1 MTTEREKMLAGEM
14 YDPSD
19 KELAD
24 ARDRAH
30 RLAHMYN
37 NLEDPEARKELIQT
51 IFGTVGEE
59 VHVEPGLRVD
69 YGENI
74 HVGENF
80 YANFNSVLLDV
91 CPIHIGRN
99 VMLGPRVSLV
109 TPEHPINP
117 VERNSGLEFGRPITI
132 GDNCW
137 LGSDVTVIGGVT
149 LGDNVV
155 VGAGSVVTKSFDDNV
170 VIAGNPA
177 RVIKEVTGKGTGL
190 KNLLKGDD

>member
-137 LGSDVTVIGGVT
+137 LGADVTVIGGVT

-190 KNLLKGDD
+190 KKLLKGDD

>member
-137 LGSDVTVIGGVT
+137 LGADVTVIGGVT